1 MRHAGHVADWNEGI
15 IEEFR
20 ANEGMVGG
28 YFDGATILLL
38 HTIGRRTGKDH
49 VTPLVY
55 LPDGD
60 RWAVV
65 GSKGGAPADPDWVRN
80 LEAKGEATI
89 EVGTETIPV
98 RASEILRGGPEWD
111 DLYARQVARR
121 EGFADYLVKTEGIR
135 TIPVIV
141 LERRAA

>member
-1 MRHAGHVADWNEGI
+1 VADWNKGI

-20 ANEGMVGG
+20 ANEGKVGG
-28 YFDGATILLL
+28 YFDGATVLLL
-38 HTIGRRTGKDH
+38 HTTGRRTGKDH

-80 LEAKGEATI
+80 LEANDEATI

-98 RASEILRGGPEWD
+98 RATEILRGGADWD
-111 DLYARQVARR
+111 GLYARQVARR
-121 EGFADYLVKTEGIR
+121 EGFADYLVKTEGVR

-141 LERRAA
+141 LERRTA

>member
-1 MRHAGHVADWNEGI
+1 MRDAGPVADWNKGI

-20 ANEGMVGG
+20 ANEGKVGG
-28 YFDGATILLL
+28 YFDGATVLLL
-38 HTIGRRTGKDH
+38 HTIGRRTEKDH
-49 VTPLVY
+49 ITPLVY

-60 RWAVV
+60 HWAVV

-80 LEAKGEATI
+80 LEANPEATI
-89 EVGTETIPV
+89 EVGIETIPV
-98 RASEILRGGPEWD
+98 RATQILRGGPEWD

-121 EGFADYLVKTEGIR
+121 EGFAEYLVKTEGIR